1 MTKSKSSANS
11 AMEASPAST
20 TSANLISNES
30 ITTPSSTAM
39 PVSTISAINVV
50 TSNTTSTKTSAST
63 AIPNAK
69 VTSKDTTP
77 VVNDTVSAIEE
88 TSATAKEKKPA
99 PPTSSASTDAVPI
112 ESSSSAPALTTATTA
127 KRSAMET
134 VPAIK
139 ETSTAAMDKKSASK
153 QDDLAQAAQEI
164 VKPEVIEKV
173 FELPV
178 VNNTYASLVKLSSPL
193 NPYVEKIGTLAS
205 PVVDQALDLTTSIE
219 GKVPDVVQASYTSAL
234 NKAATMAASLDA
246 TLCSGVDNLVEKVP
260 ALKQAMPALYS
271 STRESVGSYVS
282 LVATYMASFTIAQVF
297 LKAVDLGL
305 ETTDGLLK
313 LTANQKVDPI
323 LTGLRRVR
331 SEATSLRK
339 EGIVLN
345 GTAKAKILEE
355 ATLIGAMFEIFGL
368 GSFFNQPWNGRGGAE
383 DDDAIDIT
391 STMPSKTR
399 SGLVL

>member
-20 TSANLISNES
+20 TSASSGATSDNS
-30 ITTPSSTAM
+30 TTPSSTAT
-39 PVSTISAINVV
+39 PVSTASVSNV
-50 TSNTTSTKTSAST
+50 A
-63 AIPNAK
+63 
-69 VTSKDTTP
+69 TSK
-77 VVNDTVSAIEE
+77 
-88 TSATAKEKKPA
+88 
-99 PPTSSASTDAVPI
+99 
-112 ESSSSAPALTTATTA
+112 
-127 KRSAMET
+127 ET
-134 VPAIK
+134 VP
-139 ETSTAAMDKKSASK
+139 TTDKNSASK
-153 QDDLAQAAQEI
+153 QEDFAEAAQEF
-164 VKPEVIEKV
+164 VKLKVVEKV
-173 FELPV
+173 LELPV
-178 VNNTYASLVKLSSPL
+178 VSDTYDSLVKLSLPL

-205 PVVDQALDLTTSIE
+205 PVVDQALDFTASIE
-219 GKVPDVVQASYTSAL
+219 GKVPDVVQTSYTSAL

-260 ALKQAMPALYS
+260 ALKQATPTLYN
-271 STRESVGSYVS
+271 STRESVGSYVR
-282 LVATYMASFTIAQVF
+282 LLATYMASFTIAQVF
-297 LKAVDLGL
+297 LKAADLGL

-368 GSFFNQPWNGRGGAE
+368 GSFFNGNSRGGADDE
-383 DDDAIDIT
+383 DLPNDNDAIDIT
-391 STMPSKTR
+391 SMMPSKTR